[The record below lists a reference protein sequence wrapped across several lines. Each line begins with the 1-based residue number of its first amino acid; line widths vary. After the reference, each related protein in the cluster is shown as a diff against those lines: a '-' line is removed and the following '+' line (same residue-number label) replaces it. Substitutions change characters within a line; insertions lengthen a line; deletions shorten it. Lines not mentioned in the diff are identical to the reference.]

1 MPLCL
6 LLPVRIKKARAQ
18 RGNTPSPPGAQ
29 ADAFYEPFR
38 LATRARNHAVKATA
52 LDGLQKLIGE
62 PLFPSPPPN
71 KTRLTHTP
79 NMALLASLF
88 SLAHGVLCGKTVIKP
103 ATDDAPARTLMDD
116 IIATVSDC
124 KDDPQDTVQLQ
135 VIKALLTAVT
145 SPVTAVH
152 EASLLM
158 AVRACYHIFLV
169 SNNVINRT
177 TAKATLTQMLNVSF
191 QRMEAFD
198 RAAASAAPAPAAA
211 TATTTTAVPAGG
223 AGGGAG
229 AGASASTASATA
241 HANGHASGSGS
252 GAAGGT
258 AFAGAMYATVAS
270 TLGIAASSSDAAPLR
285 AADPRTPTRIAVGG
299 GAGGGAGAGAPR
311 VPSTPSIPAL
321 SNVVH
326 RDAFL
331 LFRALC
337 KLSMKKEDGDEHHGD
352 PIAAKSKVL
361 SLELLESVLHRSG
374 PSFRSNPEFIRAI
387 RDYLCVSLLQNM
399 VSNVTEVLSLSLKIF
414 VALVSNFKVLHC
426 RTPTTYS
433 SLSVWENSN
442 HHQCSIVD
450 FSRVVLPAALML
462 AGPFGA
468 RGRRLYHQ
476 RLLPHPRQST
486 RHAGAQGRIPSWCC
500 CRCAHACFATAT
512 RTLTSTVLPGPG
524 ACAASV
530 PAAVQR
536 PSQCRGAVPQLR
548 LR

>member
-1 MPLCL
+1 MLLVCGSTEGRGGERERHADIQARQLLTPVSLHRASCL

-18 RGNTPSPPGAQ
+18 RGNTPNPPGAQ

-62 PLFPSPPPN
+62 PFIPPSPSHQD
-71 KTRLTHTP
+71 TSHTHSQHGSP
-79 NMALLASLF
+79 CLPFL

-198 RAAASAAPAPAAA
+198 RAAASAAPPPPPATAAA
-211 TATTTTAVPAGG
+211 ATTAVPAGG

-270 TLGIAASSSDAAPLR
+270 TLGIASSSSDAAPPR

-426 RTPTTYS
+426 RTQPA
-433 SLSVWENSN
+433 E
-442 HHQCSIVD
+442 
-450 FSRVVLPAALML
+450 RVGEQQPPPPPPLVL
-462 AGPFGA
+462 
-468 RGRRLYHQ
+468 H
-476 RLLPHPRQST
+476 
-486 RHAGAQGRIPSWCC
+486 C
-500 CRCAHACFATAT
+500 
-512 RTLTSTVLPGPG
+512 
-524 ACAASV
+524 
-530 PAAVQR
+530 
-536 PSQCRGAVPQLR
+536 
-548 LR
+548 